1 MADLENVSTGDL
13 CQILAEVNDADA
25 TQRLMAAIAYEE
37 IDELTQNEAA
47 DLYGFSSGW
56 ASKWFN
62 RLERLSFEPFED
74 VVYDEP
80 RSGRPSELSDQD
92 HERFVECIHE
102 SPEVVGIDA
111 PAWSVPLA
119 SKYLTEEFD
128 VDYCDRHVRRLL
140 TEAGLS

>member
-1 MADLENVSTGDL
+1 MANIENVSTGDL

-62 RLERLSFEPFED
+62 RLDRKSTRLNSSHEI
-74 VVYDEP
+74 
-80 RSGRPSELSDQD
+80 PSRMPS
-92 HERFVECIHE
+92 
-102 SPEVVGIDA
+102 SA
-111 PAWSVPLA
+111 
-119 SKYLTEEFD
+119 
-128 VDYCDRHVRRLL
+128 
-140 TEAGLS
+140 

>member
-1 MADLENVSTGDL
+1 MANLENVSTGDL
-13 CQILAEVNDADA
+13 RQILAEVDDADA

-47 DLYGFSSGW
+47 DLYGFSSEW

-62 RLERLSFEPFED
+62 RLERLETEPFED

-80 RSGRPSELSDQD
+80 RSGRPSELSEQD
-92 HERFVECIHE
+92 HERFVDALHE